1 MPNQDQ
7 IKSILQ
13 LLLGAGGPLAA
24 LLISYGVPQDKIN
37 LWVNLLVAVLPM
49 IIGAVWAILD
59 RTHKNTIAS
68 AAAIPGV
75 SEVVIKSD
83 AKDGAAQAAADPTLT
98 NVNKAS

>member
-13 LLLGAGGPLAA
+13 LLLGTGGPLAA
-24 LLISYGVPQDKIN
+24 LLISYGVPSDKLS
-37 LWVNLLVAVLPM
+37 LWTNLLVAVVPPLAA
-49 IIGAVWAILD
+49 GVWAIMD

-83 AKDGAAQAAADPTLT
+83 AQDGAAQAAADPTLK